1 MSLEVKSPVLVVGIG
16 GLGSRLAGEAGRHLR
31 RKAGRGDIMVIS
43 NDESDLRQRHHATGP
58 AALDTDDALSAS
70 NAEAVMVDTGAVVN
84 PTSGLIRAAA
94 YEKID
99 AIRECIA
106 GHPTVILIGNLAGRA
121 GCAISPVI
129 SEACASEGADL
140 ISLAVMPF
148 GYEKS
153 RLFASG
159 VALKRLREMSACT
172 VIIDNDSLLESNPDL
187 TPDQCYEIADAAIMY
202 MVSSIERTDLK
213 AGTDNL
219 LSASR
224 SGASLEES
232 LRDALKTLHGSGGS
246 RRGAARHS
254 MIYVAGGSGMPI
266 GMLQSAAKIT
276 EWVLGGGGGVGA
288 NGNNGGTHASDP
300 AHATAETVPVQ
311 AIATSGS
318 SDESRVVMLSTV
330 QSMEKFEAYDPLGL
344 VIPKDKSLDWNTP
357 ECSIDCGLDR
367 FYQME

>member
-16 GLGSRLAGEAGRHLR
+16 GVGSRLAGKAGRHIR
-31 RKAGRGDIMVIS
+31 RKAGRDDIMVIS
-43 NDESDLRQRHHATGP
+43 NDESDLRRLQQQHHATGP
-58 AALDTDDALSAS
+58 AARDTDDALSAG
-70 NAEAVMVDTGAVVN
+70 NTEAVMVDTGAVVN
-84 PTSGLIRAAA
+84 PTTGLIRAAA

-99 AIRECIA
+99 AIRECVA

-129 SEACASEGADL
+129 SEACAAEGADL

-159 VALKRLREMSACT
+159 VALKRLRETSACT

-224 SGASLEES
+224 SGTSLEES
-232 LRDALKTLHGSGGS
+232 LRDALKVLHGSGGS

-254 MIYVAGGSGMPI
+254 MIYVAGGGGMPI

-276 EWVLGGGGGVGA
+276 EWVLGGGG
-288 NGNNGGTHASDP
+288 NGNNVGTHASNP

-367 FYQME
+367 LYQME